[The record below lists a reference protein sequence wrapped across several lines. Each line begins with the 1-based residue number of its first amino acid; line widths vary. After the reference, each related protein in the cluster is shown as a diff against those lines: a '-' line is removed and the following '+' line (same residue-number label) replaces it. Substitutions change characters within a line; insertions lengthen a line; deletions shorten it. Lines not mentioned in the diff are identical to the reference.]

1 IASSS
6 LDAGAKIYAGRVDA
20 VHQETYQVLT
30 GLGRSDKPQPTGDQD
45 DENPDDADSAGPIGS
60 TNTGKDSRK
69 KNQVHRDIIQ
79 KQLNKI
85 RSKVLTS
92 KADVDP
98 LFQHQTATY
107 DEGGTAEL
115 RLNQLSTLDEAC
127 VLILDSST
135 RIMRSSSQP
144 ASNTQNVAG
153 ILEFLLPLKPKNI
166 GQLSMCSSLKDF
178 RFTNWDKDQ
187 DCDASINLPSELQ
200 IQSPTAADDGPLD
213 DDDDH
218 LADCPLEDNQNDISK
233 YHATI
238 RFSICL

>member
-1 IASSS
+1 MAVSSSDHFSFIILYSPLVVLQIASSS

-92 KADVDP
+92 KADVSSP
-98 LFQHQTATY
+98 L
-107 DEGGTAEL
+107 
-115 RLNQLSTLDEAC
+115 
-127 VLILDSST
+127 I
-135 RIMRSSSQP
+135 
-144 ASNTQNVAG
+144 
-153 ILEFLLPLKPKNI
+153 
-166 GQLSMCSSLKDF
+166 
-178 RFTNWDKDQ
+178 
-187 DCDASINLPSELQ
+187 
-200 IQSPTAADDGPLD
+200 
-213 DDDDH
+213 
-218 LADCPLEDNQNDISK
+218 
-233 YHATI
+233 
-238 RFSICL
+238 